1 MNGDRM
7 TCAAGPKGICRECP
21 RHSFLW
27 ASRTNSQMGTPSM
40 VRHSRSMSSHRTFR
54 DELIHALQRHLQFPP
69 VVVIE
74 GKDLQDS

>member
-1 MNGDRM
+1 
-7 TCAAGPKGICRECP
+7 
-21 RHSFLW
+21 
-27 ASRTNSQMGTPSM
+27 M